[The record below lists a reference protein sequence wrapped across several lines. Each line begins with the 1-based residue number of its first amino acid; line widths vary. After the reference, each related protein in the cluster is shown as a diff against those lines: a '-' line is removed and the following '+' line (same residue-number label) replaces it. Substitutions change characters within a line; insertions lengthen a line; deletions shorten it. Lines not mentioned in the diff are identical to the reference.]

1 MRKALP
7 DKVPG
12 VGYTLKHR
20 TCVEL
25 LIRYYC
31 ERAVGKKDG
40 AGELFTAEDLGLMLK
55 RAKCHDVDKLMTY
68 LCYPQFSADYYHR
81 LFQGHHAEALIT
93 PEMKSK
99 YDWMEMIF
107 DWESNRYTKAD
118 KTYSAW
124 KFANRV
130 VPHLLPYTERY
141 FELFELKNEDGEC
154 IREIKEAVDRTFTR
168 EELLETFREYLET
181 TNMDMLDGISR
192 EETEKYMAWPKGSR
206 HRRPGK
212 YVEENPKYLEIEL
225 FDGIFRSGAFDM
237 DRLLSLTE
245 EEIESENDAAVERL
259 EKKRIEYMSRLND
272 K

>member
-1 MRKALP
+1 MRAFLP

-25 LIRYYC
+25 LIRHYC
-31 ERAVGKKDG
+31 EGAVGKKDG
-40 AGELFTAEDLGLMLK
+40 EGELFTSEDCELMLK
-55 RAKCHDVDKLMTY
+55 RAKCHDVDKLMSY

-81 LFQGHHAEALIT
+81 LFQGHHAESLIP

-99 YDWMEMIF
+99 YDWIEMIF

-130 VPHLLPYTERY
+130 VPQLLPYTERY
-141 FELFELKNEDGEC
+141 FELFGLKSEDGEC
-154 IREIKEAVDRTFTR
+154 IEEIKKAADRPFTR
-168 EELLETFREYLET
+168 EELLATFREYLET
-181 TNMDMLDGISR
+181 TNMDRLDGVSR
-192 EETEKYMAWPKGSR
+192 EETEEFMLWPRGTE

-212 YVEENPKYLEIEL
+212 YVDENPKYLDIEL
-225 FDGIFRSGAFDM
+225 FDGIFKSGVFDM
-237 DRLLSLTE
+237 DRLLKLSE
-245 EEIESENDAAVERL
+245 EEIEGVNDAAVERL
-259 EKKRIEYMSRLND
+259 ERKRIEYMSRL
-272 K
+272 KAK